1 MLQQRFVFVCH
12 CDVFLLHFNFNYVIY
27 FVQRVMYFDD
37 VRIALIMEIVE
48 MCKLNMEVTL

>member
-48 MCKLNMEVTL
+48 MCKLNVEVTL

>member
-1 MLQQRFVFVCH
+1 MLQQRFVFVCL
-12 CDVFLLHFNFNYVIY
+12 CDVFLLHLNYVIY

-37 VRIALIMEIVE
+37 VRIALIMEIVG